1 MHSLSARTTHIP
13 SSRGSPVYQK
23 PTLQK
28 FGTFRELTR
37 FGFASAADGI
47 SILGIGGDGC
57 EVQWGSRTYEIGC
70 PEGGATSS

>member
-1 MHSLSARTTHIP
+1 M
-13 SSRGSPVYQK
+13 YQK

-47 SILGIGGDGC
+47 SIFGIGGDGC
-57 EVQWGSRTYEIGC
+57 QIDVGSRTYEIGC
-70 PEGGATSS
+70 PEGSTSS

>member
-1 MHSLSARTTHIP
+1 M
-13 SSRGSPVYQK
+13 YQK

-47 SILGIGGDGC
+47 SIFGIGGDGC
-57 EVQWGSRTYEIGC
+57 QVEWAGTTYDIGC
-70 PEGGATSS
+70 PEGSTSS